1 MPPSAA
7 SRSSAA
13 IAAGA
18 MHRCLWLQHK
28 PLGAAQRGGHRRWLL
43 HSTGAHIAFGGLAQL
58 SGHRRLRCILLP
70 FWLRCT
76 PPCGI
81 TAAAATNALA
91 PVLPHSTEARV
102 ASLVLGCCALS
113 PWEHRLP
120 RRHRRS
126 RTTLLH
132 SAVVHATLGGLPWRS
147 DPAACAH
154 TAALGC
160 GARRPAT
167 LPSIAALLLVPMLLP
182 SAAVRAALGGV
193 TPRGS
198 PAACAHAAA
207 PSCGAR
213 CPRRHHPAWRPC
225 RSRPTLLHSA
235 VRPLSCVVTR
245 AIRSVGAPGTC
256 GSPREARAASAPR
269 VHCAVRPVAAR
280 SLVPRARL
288 APRGPA
294 TRRAKR
300 ASLQPP
306 VCIVPCGQDKWLRGH
321 LSRGLGWR
329 PGDMECTRPE
339 EKPAASRPQQCSP
352 MLLSPSAM
360 HTPHECHSHQ
370 RRQPHTRSRRPA
382 ARSAAAQCCRRRVEC
397 DARPARAYARSA

>member
-1 MPPSAA
+1 MQRLLAFMLLHSTDVPTAPGGVTQCGGHNHPRLTLLPLAA
-7 SRSSAA
+7 AHAA
-13 IAAGA
+13 
-18 MHRCLWLQHK
+18 
-28 PLGAAQRGGHRRWLL
+28 LGCVAQLGGHRRWRHAPLPL
-43 HSTGAHIAFGGLAQL
+43 AAAQAPWRGSARRPSPLAAALDWSAH
-58 SGHRRLRCILLP
+58 RLRWPRSAQWPSPLAP
-70 FWLRCT
+70 H
-76 PPCGI
+76 
-81 TAAAATNALA
+81 TAAVLAAVHTALRHHWHSGQHCSR

-113 PWEHRLP
+113 PWQHRLP

-269 VHCAVRPVAAR
+269 VHCAVRP
-280 SLVPRARL
+280 
-288 APRGPA
+288 G
-294 TRRAKR
+294 
-300 ASLQPP
+300 
-306 VCIVPCGQDKWLRGH
+306 
-321 LSRGLGWR
+321 
-329 PGDMECTRPE
+329 
-339 EKPAASRPQQCSP
+339 
-352 MLLSPSAM
+352 
-360 HTPHECHSHQ
+360 
-370 RRQPHTRSRRPA
+370 
-382 ARSAAAQCCRRRVEC
+382 
-397 DARPARAYARSA
+397 